1 MSELLQDGV
10 QVRHPPV
17 VGDLPVTN
25 SHGVNGFEMD
35 GLASRGDTEKVAAM
49 GAVVDLVR
57 GDDVTV
63 DGLPMD
69 LGSKVGKRVAQ
80 PVVEDANTGF
90 VGCGARLGSVVDE
103 VVGEQFVEQCEIALA
118 LDFFGVAA
126 DQLLGRFALAVG

>member
-1 MSELLQDGV
+1 
-10 QVRHPPV
+10 
-17 VGDLPVTN
+17 
-25 SHGVNGFEMD
+25 MD
-35 GLASRGDTEKVAAM
+35 GLASRGDAQKVAAM
-49 GAVVDLVR
+49 GAVVDLVG
-57 GDDVTV
+57 GDDVAV

-80 PVVEDANTGF
+80 PVVEDANTGL
-90 VGCGARLGSVVDE
+90 VGGSAGLRGVVDE